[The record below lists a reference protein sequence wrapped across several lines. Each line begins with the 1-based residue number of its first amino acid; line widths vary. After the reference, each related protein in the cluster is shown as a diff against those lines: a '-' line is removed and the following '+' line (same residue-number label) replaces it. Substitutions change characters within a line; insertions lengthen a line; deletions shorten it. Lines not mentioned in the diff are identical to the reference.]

1 VIDATS
7 VTAYARRSLA
17 RRASAAGIP
26 AIAIVLDLDDS
37 LVLARN
43 ATRPGRIVPEA
54 VVRRQLGDLARS
66 IRRGLD
72 DDGFQAIH
80 VIRTAEEQ
88 DALLLD
94 RGPAAAR

>member
-7 VTAYARRSLA
+7 VTAYARRSLV

-54 VVRRQLGDLARS
+54 VVRRQLADLARS

-72 DDGFQAIH
+72 DDGFEVIH

-88 DALLLD
+88 AALRRD